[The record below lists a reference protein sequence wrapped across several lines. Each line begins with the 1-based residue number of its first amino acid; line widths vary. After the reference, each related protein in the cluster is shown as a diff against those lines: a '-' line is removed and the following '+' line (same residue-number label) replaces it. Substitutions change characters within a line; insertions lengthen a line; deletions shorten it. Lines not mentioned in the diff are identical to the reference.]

1 MERLEKIYEGKAKI
15 LYTTSDPDLLI
26 QYFKDD
32 ASAFNGVKK
41 GTIIDKGVMNN
52 HVSSRIFQYLE
63 SEGIK
68 THFVKNLNDRE
79 MLVKKLDIIPVE
91 VDLRNVAAGSL
102 CKRLG
107 IEEGRALEKPILEFF
122 YKSDPLGDP
131 MINECYVDVFG
142 WATKQEVEILKS
154 EGLKINKLMSKFF
167 KERNIRLI
175 DFKVEFGRHKGEVL
189 LGDEISPDGCRLWHW
204 ETSEKMDKD
213 RFRFNMGNV
222 EEKYQEV
229 YNLICSTRCGANEQ

>member
-1 MERLEKIYEGKAKI
+1 MERLEKLYEGKAKI
-15 LYTTSDPDLLI
+15 LYNTTDPDLMV

-41 GTIIDKGVMNN
+41 GTIVDKGVMNN
-52 HVSSRIFQYLE
+52 HMSGRIFEYLE
-63 SEGIK
+63 GEGIE
-68 THFVKNLNDRE
+68 THFVKTLNDRE

-91 VDLRNVAAGSL
+91 VVLRNIAAGSL

-107 IEEGRALEKPILEFF
+107 IEEGRVLEKPILEFF

-131 MINECYVDVFG
+131 MINECHVDVFG
-142 WATKQEVEILKS
+142 WATKEEVEILKS
-154 EGLKINKLMSKFF
+154 EGLKINNLMMKFF
-167 KERNIRLI
+167 KERNIRLV
-175 DFKVEFGRHKGEVL
+175 DFKVEFGRHNGEVL

-204 ETSEKMDKD
+204 DTNEKMDKD

-229 YNLICSTRCGANEQ
+229 YDLICN

>member
-15 LYTTSDPDLLI
+15 IYNTSDPDLVI

-41 GTIIDKGVMNN
+41 GTIVDKGVMNN
-52 HVSSRIFQYLE
+52 HISSRIFQYLE
-63 SEGIK
+63 SEGVE
-68 THFVKNLNDRE
+68 THFVETLNDRE

-91 VDLRNVAAGSL
+91 VVLRNVAAGSL

-107 IEEGRALEKPILEFF
+107 IEEGRVLEKPILEFF

-131 MINECYVDVFG
+131 MINECHVDVFG

-154 EGLKINKLMSKFF
+154 EGLKINNRMIKFF
-167 KERNIRLI
+167 KARKIRLV
-175 DFKVEFGRHKGEVL
+175 DFKLEFGRHKGEVL

-204 ETSEKMDKD
+204 DTNEKMDKD
-213 RFRFNMGNV
+213 RFRFNLGNV

-229 YNLICSTRCGANEQ
+229 YDLICH

>member
-1 MERLEKIYEGKAKI
+1 MERLEKLYEGKAKI
-15 LYTTSDPDLLI
+15 LYNTSDSELMV

-32 ASAFNGVKK
+32 ASAFDGKKK
-41 GTIIDKGVMNN
+41 GTIVDKGVMNN
-52 HVSSRIFQYLE
+52 HMSSRIFQYLE
-63 SEGIK
+63 GEGIK

-79 MLVKKLDIIPVE
+79 MLVKKLDIIPIE
-91 VDLRNVAAGSL
+91 VVLRNVAAGSL

-107 IEEGRALEKPILEFF
+107 IEEGLILKKPILEFF

-131 MINECYVDVFG
+131 MINECHVDVFE

-154 EGLKINKLMSKFF
+154 EGNRINNLMIKFF
-167 KERNIRLI
+167 EERHIRLV
-175 DFKVEFGRHKGEVL
+175 DFKLEFGRHNGEVM
-189 LGDEISPDGCRLWHW
+189 LGDEISPDGCRLWHL
-204 ETSEKMDKD
+204 ETNEKMDKD

-229 YNLICSTRCGANEQ
+229 YNLICN

>member
-1 MERLEKIYEGKAKI
+1 MERLEKLYEGKAKI
-15 LYTTSDPDLLI
+15 LYNTSDPELMV

-32 ASAFNGVKK
+32 ASAFDGKKK
-41 GTIIDKGVMNN
+41 GTIVDKGVMNN
-52 HVSSRIFQYLE
+52 HMSSRIFQYLE
-63 SEGIK
+63 GEGIK
-68 THFVKNLNDRE
+68 THFLKNVNDRE

-91 VDLRNVAAGSL
+91 VVLRNVAAGSL

-107 IEEGRALEKPILEFF
+107 IEEGLILKKPILEFF

-131 MINECYVDVFG
+131 MINECHVDVFD

-154 EGLKINKLMSKFF
+154 EGNRINNLMIKFF
-167 KERNIRLI
+167 EERHIRLV
-175 DFKVEFGRHKGEVL
+175 DFKLEFGRHNGEVM
-189 LGDEISPDGCRLWHW
+189 LGDEISPDGCRLWHL
-204 ETSEKMDKD
+204 ETNEKMDKD

-229 YNLICSTRCGANEQ
+229 YDLICN

>member
-1 MERLEKIYEGKAKI
+1 MKPQEAKI
-15 LYTTSDPDLLI
+15 IYTTSDPDLVI

-32 ASAFNGVKK
+32 ASAFDGKKK
-41 GTIIDKGVMNN
+41 GTIVDKGVMNN
-52 HVSSRIFQYLE
+52 HISSRIFQFLE
-63 SEGIK
+63 NEGVK
-68 THFVKNLNDRE
+68 THFVKTLNDRE

-91 VDLRNVAAGSL
+91 VVLRNIAAGSL

-107 IEEGRALEKPILEFF
+107 IDEGMVLDKPILEFF

-131 MINECYVDVFG
+131 MINECHVDVFG

-154 EGLKINKLMSKFF
+154 EGLKINDLMVQFF
-167 KERNIRLI
+167 KERNIRLV
-175 DFKVEFGRHKGEVL
+175 DFKLEFGRHKGGVL

-204 ETSEKMDKD
+204 ETNEKMDKD
-213 RFRFNMGNV
+213 RFRFNLGSV

-229 YNLICSTRCGANEQ
+229 YDLICH

>member
-15 LYTTSDPDLLI
+15 IYNTSDPDLVI

-41 GTIIDKGVMNN
+41 GTIVDKGVMNN
-52 HVSSRIFQYLE
+52 HISSRIFQYLE
-63 SEGIK
+63 SEGVE
-68 THFVKNLNDRE
+68 THFVETLNDRE

-91 VDLRNVAAGSL
+91 VVLRNIAAGSL

-107 IEEGRALEKPILEFF
+107 IEEGRVLEKPILEFF

-131 MINECYVDVFG
+131 MINECHVDVFG

-154 EGLKINKLMSKFF
+154 EGLKINNLMMKFF
-167 KERNIRLI
+167 KERNIRLV
-175 DFKVEFGRHKGEVL
+175 DFKLEFGRHKGKVL

-204 ETSEKMDKD
+204 ETNEKMDKD
-213 RFRFNMGNV
+213 RFRFNLGNV

-229 YNLICSTRCGANEQ
+229 YNLICS